1 MATDSRQR
9 NRKQEGVTNNFTFLG
24 NTARYQPQSALAQYV
39 EDVRKRK
46 RTIAKG
52 DGEVHGA
59 RYATRDWGI
68 SELAF

>member
-1 MATDSRQR
+1 MNDSRSR
-9 NRKQEGVTNNFTFLG
+9 EI
-24 NTARYQPQSALAQYV
+24 QPRSALAQTRGGQK
-39 EDVRKRK
+39 EAK

-68 SELAF
+68 SEFAF